1 MSTVDDIL
9 LEEDLIC
16 LRIWNN
22 TDTVQIAER
31 NMSAEAI
38 QFHFVLKGSATFLF
52 NNGNYKMPVNAE
64 MGLILFNPEKGIP
77 LCVELSPETW
87 IVSVA
92 VSVKKFHSLFSSE
105 AEFIPFLNKES
116 AGKKHYSQEPLS
128 PALSVV
134 LYQIMNYNLHSSMKK
149 LYYTGKIYEVLSLL
163 FNKPDENNN
172 DACPFKS
179 DSEDTSKI
187 QKAKDILLENMA
199 EPPTLQEL
207 STAVGLNIKK
217 LKEGFKSIYGD
228 TVYGF
233 LIDYKL
239 EFARKLLDSG
249 TYNVNEVGSKIGYST
264 ASHFISAFKNKYGTT
279 PKKYLTK
286 HQTTAKN

>member
-16 LRIWNN
+16 MRIWND
-22 TDTVQIAER
+22 TDSVQVTER
-31 NMSAEAI
+31 NMSSDAI

-52 NNGNYKMPVNAE
+52 NGGNYKMPVSAE

-77 LCVELSPETW
+77 LHVELVPETW
-87 IVSVA
+87 IVSIA
-92 VSVKKFHSLFSSE
+92 IPVKKFHSLFSSE
-105 AEFIPFLNKES
+105 AEFIPFLNRES
-116 AGKKHYSQEPLS
+116 AGKKHYSQEKLS
-128 PALSVV
+128 PSVLAV
-134 LYQIMNYNLHSSMKK
+134 LFQIMNFSLHSSMKK
-149 LYYTGKIYEVLSLL
+149 LYYTGKVFEVLSLL

-207 STAVGLNIKK
+207 SAEVGLNIKK

-249 TYNVNEVGSKIGYST
+249 TYNVNEVGCKIGYST
-264 ASHFISAFKNKYGTT
+264 ASHFISAFKNKYGIT

-286 HQTTAKN
+286 HQTTASS